1 MDELDKQIVRHL
13 HEDGRKS
20 FREIADDVDTTPV
33 TVTNRVQKL
42 QERGVIQDYTVR
54 LDHEQLGLDLAAI
67 IRLEVAGERD
77 KLQDRLNDHDF
88 VQSMYRVTGD
98 TDVVIL
104 GKFPHQEALS
114 NFVKYELLDHEE
126 SVVQTANTHII
137 MDTYKEDHAVPPT
150 DHAPS

>member
-1 MDELDKQIVRHL
+1 MDELDKQIVQHL

-20 FREIADDVDTTPV
+20 FREIADAVDTTPV

-42 QERGVIQDYTVR
+42 QERGIIKDYTVR

-67 IRLEVAGERD
+67 IRLEVNGDRD
-77 KLQDRLNDHDF
+77 RLQDRLDDHAF

-104 GKFPHQEALS
+104 GKFPDQQELS
-114 NFVKYELLDHEE
+114 DFVKYELLDHDE
-126 SVVQTANTHII
+126 SVVETANTHII